1 MATTKSMFAG
11 IFGRSPVRPLQ
22 QHMAKVAACASELGA
37 FFDAVC
43 AGDWAQADEARSRVK
58 ALEDEADALKTE
70 IRLNLPKSLF
80 MPVARADLLD
90 LVRVQDKIANKAK
103 DITGLMKGRKMALP
117 ESLREL
123 FGSYVAQSVAAVRQA
138 EKTVNELDELFE
150 TGFGGKE
157 ADIVHEMIRE
167 LDAVEKETDKL
178 QVELR
183 GRLFKLEDDLKPVDV
198 MFLYQII
205 DWIGQVADHAQRVG
219 ARLHLLLAR

>member
-1 MATTKSMFAG
+1 MATKNMLAG

-22 QHMAKVAACASELGA
+22 QHMAKVAACANELCA
-37 FFDAVC
+37 FFEAVSE
-43 AGDWAQADEARSRVK
+43 GDWTRAAEARSRVK
-58 ALEDEADALKTE
+58 TLEDEADAMKTE

-123 FGSYVAQSVAAVRQA
+123 FNRYVAQSVAAVRQA
-138 EKTVNELDELFE
+138 ETTVNELDELFE

-157 ADIVHEMIRE
+157 ADIVQEMIRE
-167 LDAVEKETDKL
+167 LDGVEKDTDKL

-183 GRLFKLEDDLKPVDV
+183 GKLFELEDQLKPVDV
-198 MFLYQII
+198 MFLYRII
-205 DWIGQVADHAQRVG
+205 DWIGELADHAQRVG